1 MDTYS
6 FEQLDISL
14 GMEYALNKKPFY
26 IDTLEIYLEETAQS
40 EIELKE
46 FMDAGD
52 MQNYAI
58 SVHALKSNSR
68 IVGAVEMGNFAE
80 SMERSSKAGALVSRT
95 LFPIWTISVQ
105 VPLPVQRHT
114 ISQRTAFPHPIYQPP
129 YKTHLIKRI
138 MH

>member
-68 IVGAVEMGNFAE
+68 SVGAVEMGNFAE
-80 SMERSSKAGALVSRT
+80 SMERSSKAGDLQYVREHHYELMDLLENVRT
-95 LFPIWTISVQ
+95 EIRAYLKAQ
-105 VPLPVQRHT
+105 E
-114 ISQRTAFPHPIYQPP
+114 
-129 YKTHLIKRI
+129 
-138 MH
+138 